1 MFNMSLKF
9 DSHFTS
15 FENTLDTIVM
25 DFYFRVK
32 YVCSSNKCGI
42 EHLTHNIAYVM
53 LVG

>member
-25 DFYFRVK
+25 DSIFGSRM
-32 YVCSSNKCGI
+32 YVLQISV
-42 EHLTHNIAYVM
+42 E
-53 LVG
+53 